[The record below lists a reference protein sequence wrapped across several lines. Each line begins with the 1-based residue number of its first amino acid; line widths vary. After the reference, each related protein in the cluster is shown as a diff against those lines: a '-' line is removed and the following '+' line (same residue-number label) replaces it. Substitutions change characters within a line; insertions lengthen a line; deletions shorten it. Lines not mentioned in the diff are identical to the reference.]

1 MHDGDVFLESS
12 DAVQTTFCV
21 SLPTAELS

>member
-21 SLPTAELS
+21 WLPTAEFS